1 MGSVFEAD
9 KPHFISG
16 ASISSNYIV
25 HLING
30 VSI

>member
-1 MGSVFEAD
+1 MGSIFEAD
-9 KPHFISG
+9 NLDFISA